1 MEDIMY
7 KVIREKGFQD
17 LHDSTQHIYEK
28 SNKFP
33 FDGREIKE
41 SRIQELATDLNKLN
55 ESIIAIE
62 SELISLSKKDIM
74 TKFDE
79 EGIPYDKASKKED
92 LIIEYEYQKSRA
104 RLLEEA
110 SEMNLEITEEMSNRE
125 IVELILNNQEL

>member
-1 MEDIMY
+1 MY